1 MSDQPMDRI
10 SEHSPVLLNDIA
22 GIVSTEAQRFQ
33 RGWAPFAVRHSIA
46 VRVLEWVKATLVEDS
61 PAGDHLRT
69 SLGLPRLED
78 EQ

>member
-1 MSDQPMDRI
+1 MSERPIFRLN
-10 SEHSPVLLNDIA
+10 EHSPVLLKSIA
-22 GIVSTEAQRFQ
+22 GIVSTETKRRLDERATIL
-33 RGWAPFAVRHSIA
+33 VRYSIA
-46 VRVLEWVKATLVEDS
+46 VRVLEWVKATIVEDS

>member
-10 SEHSPVLLNDIA
+10 SEHSPVLINDITD
-22 GIVSTEAQRFQ
+22 IVSTEAQRCNDE
-33 RGWAPFAVRHSIA
+33 WAPFTVRHSIA
-46 VRVLEWVKATLVEDS
+46 VRVLEWVKATIVEDS

-78 EQ
+78 DE

>member
-10 SEHSPVLLNDIA
+10 SEHSPVLLNDIP
-22 GIVSTEAQRFQ
+22 GIVYTEAQRYNV
-33 RGWAPFAVRHSIA
+33 GWAPFSVRYSIA
-46 VRVLEWVKATLVEDS
+46 VRVLEWVKATIVEDS

-78 EQ
+78 HE